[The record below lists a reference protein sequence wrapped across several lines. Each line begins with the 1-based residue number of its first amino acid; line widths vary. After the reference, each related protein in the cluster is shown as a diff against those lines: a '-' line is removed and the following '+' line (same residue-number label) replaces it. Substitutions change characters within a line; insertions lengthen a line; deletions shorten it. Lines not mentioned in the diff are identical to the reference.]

1 MNTFSYP
8 SAHKYHEYEY
18 HWSAEGI
25 LFNVEHRCEKTV
37 IMVIFIVLF
46 FPPYCA
52 NFSTHCGRK
61 GLFTLIS
68 VIFAYLL
75 GISMLIFC
83 IFTDLLVLTFPKK
96 YTHVSSYAF
105 PCLPLSELNKKAAEF
120 LECNSQRT
128 E

>member
-25 LFNVEHRCEKTV
+25 LFNVRRDAKNSDRGDLHRA
-37 IMVIFIVLF
+37 IYS
-46 FPPYCA
+46 PYCA
-52 NFSTHCGRK
+52 NFSTHCGRI

-68 VIFAYLL
+68 VIFADLL

-83 IFTDLLVLTFPKK
+83 ISARLLCQFFEAEITPVLIPN
-96 YTHVSSYAF
+96 AF
-105 PCLPLSELNKKAAEF
+105 CMSECVLYIHKMTNNIFGA
-120 LECNSQRT
+120 
-128 E
+128 